1 MKKVL
6 SIVLSIVMVFSVF
19 SVMPF
24 TVFADNIRGDANGD
38 GKVNMSDA
46 ITTRYIDAIGTFP
59 DCVSN
64 YSEFGADAN
73 GDNKITVADTL
84 AVMKHLVYF
93 DKYGLIGAPALPS
106 DGKADD
112 DSGDFTLDLGGTKS
126 VNAGDSFDVDVKIKL
141 KDTTVKIAAVDIQ
154 FLFDSPMTCE
164 EVDFS
169 SSVLGHEKNNPKE
182 GKCETSP
189 DNDIVAAMM
198 YFANEYVTPSD
209 NSVLFTLSINVPATT
224 PDGEYTIDIA
234 DRCQV
239 FSDENGTMYRTSV
252 NPLTV
257 TVTNNNLLGSG
268 TATDPYKI
276 DSYSKLKAFADKVN
290 IDSETGANAVL
301 TADIVAD
308 DEAWTPIGNGSNI
321 YTGTFDGDGHTI
333 TGLTTPENYGEYAG
347 LFGYV
352 GTDGVI
358 KNVGLEGGSINGS
371 YDVGGIVGLNMGTI
385 QNCYN
390 TGAVNGENSV
400 GGIVGYNCNG
410 DNRSTNIVN
419 CYNTGAVS
427 GNGTRVDVGGIVGRN
442 IGVLSGSSSVTDCYN
457 IGTISGNGTRVDV
470 GGIVGYNI
478 CATNG
483 SADITDCYNTGA
495 VMVSGDNVY
504 VGGIIGEIFGSGGGT
519 AKVANCYYDR
529 NVVTVPG
536 ATSENNWNAIGK
548 NYNATVINVTGLTT
562 VQMTGIYALTNMEF
576 SDSFVWFM
584 KEDVADDTN
593 GKYYMFYPHL
603 KGFNHDGDGAQQ
615 TGEEISP
622 DNWPAKAEVSV
633 DWSGSD
639 SYTYNATE
647 QKPVV
652 SSVSIG
658 GSELTPGADY
668 TVNYKVKNGDNWDG
682 CTECINAGEY
692 RTVITFGNGHPDIV
706 KNFTINKASLEI
718 TAKNKEYEYN
728 GFNQGPG
735 DTVYENAQEIAN
747 VITAEGLKGTDTVTQ
762 IEIDGQGKNAGDDYV
777 LTPQSAF
784 INGTNAADSNYD
796 VTYVNGVL
804 KINPKAINVTVNGN
818 SDTKTYNGSQQTF
831 NGTFTATCP
840 DTGFDASK
848 FTYTGSTSVSG
859 KDAGEY
865 TLSPVEANCVYDDS
879 NYTVSWTMGTPIKLK
894 VNPAKIT
901 IAADNKETNHGDD
914 LDELTYKITGDYYG
928 EDLGISLSTDADNK
942 TPGTYDIT
950 VSYTP
955 NSNYNVTV
963 QNGKYVID
971 DNPHTW
977 GEITYE
983 WNGTDSVTASRTCNY
998 CGEVETE
1005 TVNPTAEQTKDPTC
1019 TDKGENTYTA
1029 TFTNPAFET
1038 QTKTV
1043 EDVEAAGHKLTHYPY
1058 TEPTSTK
1065 DGNVEYW
1072 YCEECHKYFS
1082 DENGEN
1088 EITETVI
1095 PLVPE
1100 YTFDKDNLEWT
1111 KDSGEDLEFTV
1122 NRSADD
1128 DKAFG
1133 LFLGIEIDG
1142 NAVSEENYT
1151 ATKGSVNIK
1160 LSADYLETLSV
1171 GEHTLKLLFTDG
1183 ETETTFTVNGKE
1195 EPDEPAKPDGEKTDE
1210 PVTKP
1215 EKKDSKPAGYEPIPK
1230 TGNAF
1235 NPWICIAVLAGPCLA
1250 AVYGR
1255 KRKEDE

>member
-1 MKKVL
+1 MKGLENMKKTFSVIISL
-6 SIVLSIVMVFSVF
+6 VMVFSIIAAI
-19 SVMPF
+19 PF
-24 TVFADNIRGDANGD
+24 TVTATELTGD
-38 GKVNMSDA
+38 GSKDNPYLISD
-46 ITTRYIDAIGTFP
+46 Y
-59 DCVSN
+59 
-64 YSEFGADAN
+64 
-73 GDNKITVADTL
+73 
-84 AVMKHLVYF
+84 
-93 DKYGLIGAPALPS
+93 
-106 DGKADD
+106 
-112 DSGDFTLDLGGTKS
+112 
-126 VNAGDSFDVDVKIKL
+126 AG
-141 KDTTVKIAAVDIQ
+141 
-154 FLFDSPMTCE
+154 
-164 EVDFS
+164 
-169 SSVLGHEKNNPKE
+169 
-182 GKCETSP
+182 
-189 DNDIVAAMM
+189 
-198 YFANEYVTPSD
+198 
-209 NSVLFTLSINVPATT
+209 
-224 PDGEYTIDIA
+224 
-234 DRCQV
+234 
-239 FSDENGTMYRTSV
+239 
-252 NPLTV
+252 
-257 TVTNNNLLGSG
+257 
-268 TATDPYKI
+268 
-276 DSYSKLKAFADKVN
+276 LKAFAEKVN
-290 IDSETGANAVL
+290 IDSETGASAIL
-301 TADIVAD
+301 TADITAEGAD
-308 DEAWTPIGNGSNI
+308 WTPIGNGSKK

-333 TGLTTPENYGEYAG
+333 TGLTTPENYGDYAG

-352 GTDGVI
+352 GEGGVI

-371 YDVGGIVGLNMGTI
+371 YNVGGIVGSCLGTVQNCYNTGTVNGSNFVGGI
-385 QNCYN
+385 VGYFFSTGGTAEVTNCYNTGVVTATDDSAQVGGIVGENYAASGGTAEVTNCYNTGTVTGTHKNACVGGIVGSNYVPGGKTNVTNCYN
-390 TGAVNGENSV
+390 TGAVTGTGSNANVGGIVGENYTPRGTAEVTNCYNTGAVTATADSAEV
-400 GGIVGYNCNG
+400 GGIVGYNYTPRG
-410 DNRSTNIVN
+410 TVEVTN
-419 CYNTGAVS
+419 CYNTGAVTATADS
-427 GNGTRVDVGGIVGRN
+427 AG
-442 IGVLSGSSSVTDCYN
+442 
-457 IGTISGNGTRVDV
+457 V
-470 GGIVGYNI
+470 GGIVGYNF
-478 CATNG
+478 AP
-483 SADITDCYNTGA
+483 SA
-495 VMVSGDNVY
+495 
-504 VGGIIGEIFGSGGGT
+504 T

-529 NVVTVPG
+529 NVVTVPS

-548 NYNATVINVTGLTT
+548 STGDTTVINVTGLTT

-603 KGFNHDGDGAQQ
+603 KGFNHDGNGAQQ

-622 DNWPAKAEVSV
+622 DKWPAKIELSV
-633 DWSGSD
+633 IWSGSD

-647 QKPVV
+647 QKPVA

-658 GSELTPGADY
+658 GNELTSGADY
-668 TVNYKVKNGDNWDG
+668 TVNYKVKNGDSWDG

-692 RTVITFGNGHPDIV
+692 RAVITFGGVYSDIV
-706 KNFTINKASLEI
+706 KSFTINKASLKI
-718 TAKNKEYEYN
+718 TAKNQKYEYN
-728 GFNQGPG
+728 GSNQGPG

-762 IEIDGQGKNAGDDYV
+762 IEIDGQGKNAGDDYD

-831 NGTFTATCP
+831 NSTFTATCP
-840 DTGFDASK
+840 YTGFDASK

-859 KDAGEY
+859 KNAGEY
-865 TLSPVEANCVYDDS
+865 TVLPVEANCVYDDG

-928 EDLGISLSTDADNK
+928 EDLGITLSTDADNK

-955 NSNYNVTV
+955 NSNYNITV
-963 QNGKYVID
+963 QNGKYVVG

-1058 TEPTSTK
+1058 TAPTSTK

-1111 KDSGEDLEFTV
+1111 KDSGEELEFTV

-1128 DKAFG
+1128 DKTFG

-1160 LSADYLETLSV
+1160 LSADYLETLSE

-1183 ETETTFTVNGKE
+1183 EAETSFTVNGKE
-1195 EPDEPAKPDGEKTDE
+1195 EPAKPDGEKTNE
-1210 PVTKP
+1210 PTTEP
-1215 EKKDSKPAGYEPIPK
+1215 EKNDSKPAGYEPIPK

-1235 NPWICIAVLAGPCLA
+1235 NSSICLAVFIGSCLA